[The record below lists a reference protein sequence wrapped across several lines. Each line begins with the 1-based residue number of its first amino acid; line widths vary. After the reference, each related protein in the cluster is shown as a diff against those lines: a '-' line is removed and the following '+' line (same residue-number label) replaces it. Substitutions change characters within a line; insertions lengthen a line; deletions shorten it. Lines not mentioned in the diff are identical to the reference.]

1 MSDPS
6 VPDPSAPGP
15 SRTPDFLDR
24 LIARHTAT
32 APDTVRVRPRL
43 PGPFERVEA
52 VRARDAGPDTDGV
65 AAPPPATPATE
76 PLRDGP
82 PSATEIRRHTEHVRT
97 VVPAERPVAEPGP
110 TRPAPAE
117 APLLRPAAPLTAGP
131 HPAPRGPARGTG
143 RPGPDPGGDRAA
155 VSVPAPLGTGAAP
168 AAVVPMAARPSAA
181 DTTAAR
187 TAARQS
193 AARRT
198 ARAPEQVVRVQI
210 GRLEVTAA
218 RPPAPGGT
226 RQGAR
231 AAERAGTTLSLAE
244 YLARGRE

>member
-6 VPDPSAPGP
+6 VPDPVRA
-15 SRTPDFLDR
+15 PDFLDR
-24 LIARHTAT
+24 LIARHAVT

-52 VRARDAGPDTDGV
+52 VRARGAEPDTDGV
-65 AAPPPATPATE
+65 TAWPSAAPAAAPPGEGPRPATE
-76 PLRDGP
+76 V
-82 PSATEIRRHTEHVRT
+82 RRYTEHERT
-97 VVPAERPVAEPGP
+97 VVRTERPAAETES
-110 TRPAPAE
+110 TRATPPAPAE

-131 HPAPRGPARGTG
+131 HPAPRGATRGTG
-143 RPGPDPGGDRAA
+143 RPGPDTGGDRAA
-155 VSVPAPLGTGAAP
+155 ASVPAPLGAGAAP

-187 TAARQS
+187 TAVRQT
-193 AARRT
+193 AGRRT
-198 ARAPEQVVRVQI
+198 GRAPEQVVRVQI

-218 RPPAPGGT
+218 QPPAPGGP
-226 RQGAR
+226 RQGGR
-231 AAERAGTTLSLAE
+231 AAERAGSTLSLAD